1 MLLCEM
7 LTKCESSRQTST
19 KNPQH
24 KISGNL
30 APREPCCYTRTD
42 GRSVELQDRQTD
54 MTKLIIVFRN
64 FVSAAKKVKTENARQ
79 KQETVPFKDC
89 HVSFAD
95 RNSK

>member
-7 LTKCESSRQTST
+7 LTKRESSRQTLT
-19 KNPQH
+19 KNPQY
-24 KISGNL
+24 KIWGNL
-30 APREPCCYTRTD
+30 PSAGALLLQAD
-42 GRSVELQDRQTD
+42 GRWVERQDRQTD

-64 FVSAAKKVKTENARQ
+64 FVNAPKKVKTENARQ

-95 RNSK
+95 QNSK